1 MDIKRMTE
9 EEFDSQ
15 LFTLDREKS
24 GQFVKNFYVALA
36 KLPENKKEAVLN
48 RVGLSLE
55 PGADYDKL
63 TSENMVKIKQGLEDL
78 YLSVQQ

>member
-1 MDIKRMTE
+1 MDIERMTE
-9 EEFDSQ
+9 EEFDRQ

-63 TSENMVKIKQGLEDL
+63 ISENMVKIKQGLEDL